1 MIRALDLMG
10 QALFMLDDTLNAERF
25 LLRALQT
32 DPGYAPAH
40 LHLGQVYLL
49 EGEARARPPTAR
61 YRPRI
66 VTRHTDRR
74 PGPTPAPTLFSLD
87 PDMRY
92 SHLLAILIVIG
103 LALAAC
109 QALPSVENAA
119 PGSVLFQD
127 DFSTTSGGW
136 KLSQDR
142 SGVTEYAGGG
152 LRVVI
157 NAPTAD
163 YFTVPGLT
171 LGDVRVEVDAA
182 KTHGSDS
189 SDFGLICRYKDAD
202 NFYFMKITSDGYYV
216 IGKFKVVI

>member
-1 MIRALDLMG
+1 
-10 QALFMLDDTLNAERF
+10 
-25 LLRALQT
+25 
-32 DPGYAPAH
+32 
-40 LHLGQVYLL
+40 
-49 EGEARARPPTAR
+49 
-61 YRPRI
+61 
-66 VTRHTDRR
+66 
-74 PGPTPAPTLFSLD
+74 
-87 PDMRY
+87 MRY

-103 LALAAC
+103 LALPAC

-182 KTHGSDS
+182 KTHGSDNN
-189 SDFGLICRYKDAD
+189 DFGLICRYKDAD

-216 IGKFKVVI
+216 IGKFKSGHMTLIGMNDYQPGAAIRKGGSVNHIRADCVGNTLTLYANGVKLAKVQDADFTSGDVGLIAGTFAAPGVAILFDNFSILKP